1 MGESTESTESAESS
15 ESSESAERAGA
26 APGPIA
32 VPAAARARLI
42 AIVARSLDAMLPAQ
56 IPVRLRKGASFTQ
69 ARRVKLLGPH
79 LLEAVESDDEFR
91 GHVAAQARAIEPAV
105 AGSLDSGAGVAD
117 HDLATAA
124 AVAYLIRGEGWRD
137 VVEAA
142 AQSAESAAGSDD
154 ASSAAAASVERMA
167 SALDAARADAKSARD
182 RQRAQ
187 IDDLKAA
194 NAQLRR
200 TLADARREL
209 RDALDSARAA
219 DERAAIDAREA
230 AHTTKSLESETR
242 RLRARIAELEAD
254 STSARRAARGDRD
267 AEVMRLRLLL
277 DTVVDAVAGLRREL
291 ALPPSDLLPAD
302 TVVALE
308 PAADSSAVGAGKAMP
323 DDDPALLRRLIDLPR
338 VHLIVDGYNVTKAA
352 WPELPLD
359 RQRSRLVRGVNALV
373 VGKGIETTVVFD
385 GADLVNPPAVTA
397 PRAVRVRFSPP
408 GVIADDLI
416 RQLVEAEPVGRP
428 VVVVSTD
435 REVART
441 VTKKGARAVASL
453 ALIRALGS

>member
-1 MGESTESTESAESS
+1 MTEST
-15 ESSESAERAGA
+15 AGA
-26 APGPIA
+26 SQPMELPA
-32 VPAAARARLI
+32 VARARLT
-42 AIVARSLDAMLPAQ
+42 AIVARSLDAMPPGQIPAQ
-56 IPVRLRKGASFTQ
+56 LRKGASFTL
-69 ARRVKLLGPH
+69 ARRVKLLGGR
-79 LLEAVESDDEFR
+79 LVEAVATDDEFR
-91 GHVAAQARAIEPAV
+91 TRVAAQTRALESRVTALV
-105 AGSLDSGAGVAD
+105 EAGDVPDAD
-117 HDLATAA
+117 LPTAA
-124 AVAYLIRGEGWRD
+124 ALAFLVRGEGWED
-137 VVEAA
+137 VVRAA
-142 AQSAESAAGSDD
+142 GELAADSAEDD
-154 ASSAAAASVERMA
+154 GSSATAAVDRMA
-167 SALDAARADAKSARD
+167 AALDAARAEAKATRQ

-187 IDDLKAA
+187 IDELKAA

-200 TLADARREL
+200 TLADVRRQLRNAEEAAR
-209 RDALDSARAA
+209 SAQEVAA
-219 DERAAIDAREA
+219 ADAREA
-230 AHTTKSLESETR
+230 AHARKSLESEAR
-242 RLRARIAELEAD
+242 RLRARIAELEAG
-254 STSARRAARGDRD
+254 SASARRAARDDRD

-291 ALPPSDLLPAD
+291 ALPPSELLPAD

-308 PAADSSAVGAGKAMP
+308 PAADSLAVGAGKAMP

-359 RQRSRLVRGVNALV
+359 RQRSRLVRGLNGLV

-385 GADLVNPPAVTA
+385 GADLVHPPAVTA

-428 VVVVSTD
+428 IVVVSTD

-441 VTKKGARAVASL
+441 VTKKGARSVASL
-453 ALIRALGS
+453 ALIRALAG

>member
-1 MGESTESTESAESS
+1 VDIPE
-15 ESSESAERAGA
+15 
-26 APGPIA
+26 A
-32 VPAAARARLI
+32 VRARL
-42 AIVARSLDAMLPAQ
+42 AVIVARSLDAMPPAQ
-56 IPVRLRKGASFTQ
+56 IPVRLRKAASFTQ
-69 ARRVKLLGPH
+69 SRRVKLLGPH
-79 LLEAVESDDEFR
+79 LLEAVASDSEFR
-91 GHVAAQARAIEPAV
+91 GRVAAQSRALEPRVTALV
-105 AGSLDSGAGVAD
+105 DAAESLPDAD
-117 HDLATAA
+117 QTTAA
-124 AVAYLIRGEGWRD
+124 ALAFLHRSAGW
-137 VVEAA
+137 
-142 AQSAESAAGSDD
+142 ESVI
-154 ASSAAAASVERMA
+154 AAAAEAAPEPGDSASSTAASTVDRMTA
-167 SALDAARADAKSARD
+167 ALDAARAEAKAARQ

-187 IDDLKAA
+187 VDELKAA

-200 TLADARREL
+200 TLADTRREL
-209 RDALDSARAA
+209 RDVRESARMA
-219 DERAAIDAREA
+219 DEKAAAEVREA
-230 AHTTKSLESETR
+230 AHTTKALESEAR
-242 RLRARIAELEAD
+242 RLRARIAELEAG
-254 STSARRAARGDRD
+254 SASARRAARDDRD

-308 PAADSSAVGAGKAMP
+308 PAADSLAMGAGKAMP

-385 GADLVNPPAVTA
+385 GADLVNAPAVSA

-416 RQLVEAEPVGRP
+416 RQLVEAEPLGRP

-453 ALIRALGS
+453 ALIRAIGS

>member
-1 MGESTESTESAESS
+1 M
-15 ESSESAERAGA
+15 
-26 APGPIA
+26 
-32 VPAAARARLI
+32 PA
-42 AIVARSLDAMLPAQ
+42 SQ

-79 LLEAVESDDEFR
+79 LVEAIESDDEFR
-91 GHVAAQARAIEPAV
+91 AHVAAQARALEPAIASALD
-105 AGSLDSGAGVAD
+105 AGDAVPD
-117 HDLATAA
+117 DQVATAA
-124 AVAYLIRGEGWRD
+124 AVAYLLRGDGWRE
-137 VVEAA
+137 VVLAA
-142 AQSAESAAGSDD
+142 AESAAPP
-154 ASSAAAASVERMA
+154 ASADGASATAAASADRMA
-167 SALDAARADAKSARD
+167 AALDAARAEAKAARQ

-187 IDDLKAA
+187 VDELKAE
-194 NAQLRR
+194 NVRLRR
-200 TLADARREL
+200 TLADTRREL
-209 RDALDSARAA
+209 RAAQESVRSAGEQAVV
-219 DERAAIDAREA
+219 DAREA
-230 AHTTKSLESETR
+230 AHASKSLESEAR
-242 RLRARIAELEAD
+242 RLRARIAELEAG
-254 STSARRAARGDRD
+254 STSARRAARDDRD

-277 DTVVDAVAGLRREL
+277 DTLVDAVAGLRREL

-308 PAADSSAVGAGKAMP
+308 PATDSVAIDAGKAMP

-359 RQRSRLVRGVNALV
+359 RQRSRLVRGLNGLV

-385 GADLVNPPAVTA
+385 GADLAHPPAVIA

-441 VTKKGARAVASL
+441 VTKKGARALASL
-453 ALIRALGS
+453 ALIRALGG